1 MEDRYIVAI
10 DLGTFK
16 IGLAVACVS
25 GNNTRIVYYKET
37 PANGMRSSRILN
49 ENKVAQPLKEA
60 ISDAEDILGIKITG
74 AVLGMPRF
82 YVRTEENSATIERE
96 EDSYISQEEIE
107 DLKNFAQDSYPID
120 DPEHET
126 VYGAIAQSFST
137 EEEFQLIEDDVIG
150 MSGRR
155 LEGNFKVFIGNKSSL
170 DRIDRVMKTAG
181 IVAMKKYFVP
191 QLTAAATLFPSE
203 MENGVA
209 LIDFGGGCTS
219 LSIYYKN
226 VLRYYSS
233 IPFGGMNVT
242 KDIQMESKTKLSL
255 AENIKLAYGAC
266 MPEKLQNLSEKQL
279 LLKSGNGEADKRL
292 TVKYLS
298 EIITSRE
305 EEIMMAML
313 YEIGRSKF
321 ADRLQNGIVITG
333 GGAQMTNL
341 ANFITELSGYAVRI
355 GRPNFRGVFNCCT
368 GLNSPS
374 AGTAVGLV
382 MAARELGAGCAFSK
396 ESAAAESVAGTSGD
410 GGEPTEL
417 EHETGTLPGMATED
431 EIAEKKKKEEE
442 KMRKAM
448 EKQEQ
453 NARRR
458 PNKLK
463 VLWDNAKKM
472 SRDIGEGFG
481 KESGRL
487 LDIVNNEDEQE

>member
-1 MEDRYIVAI
+1 MEDRYIVSI

-16 IGLAVACVS
+16 IALAVACVS
-25 GNNTRIVYYKET
+25 GNDTRIVYYKET

-49 ENKVAQPLKEA
+49 ENKVAQPLRQA

-82 YVRTEENSATIERE
+82 YVRMEENSARIERE
-96 EDSYISQEEIE
+96 EDSYITEEEIE
-107 DLKNFAQDSYPID
+107 DLKNFAQDSYPVE

-137 EEEFQLIEDDVIG
+137 EEEFQLIEDDVVG
-150 MSGRR
+150 MSGRK

-170 DRIDRVMKTAG
+170 DRIDRVMKTLG

-191 QLTAAATLFPSE
+191 RLTASATLFPSE

-233 IPFGGMNVT
+233 IPFGGMNIT

-279 LLKSGNGEADKRL
+279 LLKSENGEADKRL

-298 EIITSRE
+298 EIITARE
-305 EEIMMAML
+305 EEIIRAML
-313 YEIGRSKF
+313 YEIGRSNF
-321 ADRLQNGIVITG
+321 ADKLQNGIVITG

-341 ANFITELSGYAVRI
+341 ANFITELSGYAVRV
-355 GRPNFRGVFNCCT
+355 GRPSFRGVFNCCT
-368 GLNSPS
+368 GLCSPS
-374 AGTAVGLV
+374 ATTTVGLV
-382 MAARELGAGCAFSK
+382 MAARELGASCAFSK
-396 ESAAAESVAGTSGD
+396 ESAAAEETPKETS
-410 GGEPTEL
+410 EPTEQ
-417 EHETGTLPGMATED
+417 EHAGGILPGMMTDE
-431 EIAEKKKKEEE
+431 EIAEKNRLEEE
-442 KMRKAM
+442 KKRKELERQAQ
-448 EKQEQ
+448 KP
-453 NARRR
+453 RRR
-458 PNKLK
+458 SKFNAF
-463 VLWDNAKKM
+463 WDRAKKV
-472 SRDIGEGFG
+472 SHDLGESFG
-481 KESGRL
+481 KEGGKL
-487 LDIVNNEDEQE
+487 LDLVNNGEEQE

>member
-1 MEDRYIVAI
+1 MEDRYIVSI

-16 IGLAVACVS
+16 IALAVACVC
-25 GNNTRIVYYKET
+25 GNDVRIVYYKET

-49 ENKVAQPLKEA
+49 ENKVAQPLMKA

-96 EDSYISQEEIE
+96 EDSYISAEEIE
-107 DLKNFAQDSYPID
+107 DLKNFAQDSYPIE

-150 MSGRR
+150 MSGRK

-170 DRIDRVMKTAG
+170 ERIDRVMKTAG
-181 IVAMKKYFVP
+181 IIAMKKYFVP

-242 KDIQMESKTKLSL
+242 KDIQMESKTTLPL

-279 LLKSGNGEADKRL
+279 LLKSANGEADKRL
-292 TVKYLS
+292 SVKYLS

-305 EEIMMAML
+305 EEIMLAML

-341 ANFITELSGYAVRI
+341 ANFITELSGYAVRM

-374 AGTAVGLV
+374 AGTAVGLI
-382 MAARELGAGCAFSK
+382 MAARELGASCAFSK
-396 ESAAAESVAGTSGD
+396 DSAAAETQAESAGKPS
-410 GGEPTEL
+410 GEPTSL
-417 EHETGTLPGMATED
+417 EHETGTLPGMATEE
-431 EIAEKKKKEEE
+431 EIAEKKRLEDDRKRREKE
-442 KMRKAM
+442 R
-448 EKQEQ
+448 QEQ
-453 NARRR
+453 KTRRKSKFNAI
-458 PNKLK
+458 
-463 VLWDNAKKM
+463 WDRARK
-472 SRDIGEGFG
+472 IGEGFG
-481 KESGRL
+481 KEGGRL
-487 LDIVNNEDEQE
+487 LDLVNDDSEQE

>member
-1 MEDRYIVAI
+1 MEDRYIVSI

-16 IGLAVACVS
+16 IALAVACVS
-25 GNNTRIVYYKET
+25 GNDTRIVYYKET

-49 ENKVAQPLKEA
+49 ENKVAQQLMKA
-60 ISDAEDILGIKITG
+60 IGDAEDILGLKITG

-82 YVRTEENSATIERE
+82 YVRMEENSAMIERE
-96 EDSYISQEEIE
+96 EDSYITEEEIG
-107 DLKNFAQDSYPID
+107 DLKNFAQDSYPIE

-137 EEEFQLIEDDVIG
+137 DEEFQIIEDDIVG

-191 QLTAAATLFPSE
+191 QLTAEATLFPSE

-226 VLRYYSS
+226 VLRHYSS

-242 KDIQMESKTKLSL
+242 KDIQMESKVKLSL

-279 LLKSGNGEADKRL
+279 LLKSENGEADKRL

-298 EIITSRE
+298 EIITARE
-305 EEIMMAML
+305 EEIIRAML
-313 YEIGRSKF
+313 YEIGRSNF
-321 ADRLQNGIVITG
+321 ADKLRNGIVITG
-333 GGAQMTNL
+333 GGARMTNL
-341 ANFITELSGYAVRI
+341 ANFITELSGYAVRV
-355 GRPNFRGVFNCCT
+355 GKPNFRGVFNCCT
-368 GLNSPS
+368 GLCSPAAS
-374 AGTAVGLV
+374 TTVGLV
-382 MAARELGAGCAFSK
+382 MAARELGASCAFSK
-396 ESAAAESVAGTSGD
+396 ESAAAEEPQDAGDT
-410 GGEPTEL
+410 EPTKL
-417 EHETGTLPGMATED
+417 EQETGTLPGMVSEED
-431 EIAEKKKKEEE
+431 IARKKRLEEE
-442 KMRKAM
+442 KKRKDI
-448 EKQEQ
+448 ERQEHK
-453 NARRR
+453 ARRR
-458 PNKLK
+458 SRFNAF
-463 VLWDNAKKM
+463 WDRAKKV
-472 SRDIGEGFG
+472 SESIGEGLG
-481 KESGRL
+481 KEGGRL
-487 LDIVNNEDEQE
+487 LDMMNNGDE